1 MTNYVRKKQK
11 RRKIMQKQFA
21 LLLTLILLINVALT
35 GCLPCQHEWI
45 DASCTAPLT
54 CSKCGEVAGSPL
66 GHNWTNADCVNPKT
80 CSRCQATE
88 GSPLGHSWTDADCNN
103 PKTCSVC
110 KATEGDPREHEYQ
123 QTVTQDASCSTTGE
137 LKYTCEHCNH
147 FYTEEFEAETFSST
161 EIYDRY
167 VQSVGEVITYDA
179 TGAEVA
185 LGTCFVYTADG
196 ELITNYHVIED
207 ACSAKV
213 NLNGKSYN
221 VQYVLAYDKDIDLA
235 VLKINASGL
244 TPVTICEKNHA
255 TGATV
260 FALGSSRGLE
270 YTMSQGIITYSNR
283 ELDGVVYVQHDAA
296 ISGGNS
302 GGPLINEYGEVIGI
316 NTMTIRDSQ
325 NLNFAISVDEIDNLV
340 FGDPM
345 TMQQVFDKE
354 CNPYLRLKNFIIN
367 NGTYYSNSGGY
378 YKLLLGTLYSSDYTS
393 KYTRYAYYYVSD
405 GDITLDLLVDD
416 GDYWVYFIIDEDVDG
431 VYSWSYFDDY
441 DYEMRGE
448 LYADSYDSDTLLGY
462 SYNNI
467 SSSSIR
473 TSVRKLASSMMNLLL
488 AYLDQ
493 DLADAGL
500 DAEALGFLC
509 Y

>member
-1 MTNYVRKKQK
+1 MK
-11 RRKIMQKQFA
+11 KQFA

-35 GCLPCQHEWI
+35 GCFPCQHEWI

-260 FALGSSRGLE
+260 FALGSSRGLAW
-270 YTMSQGIITYSNR
+270 G
-283 ELDGVVYVQHDAA
+283 
-296 ISGGNS
+296 
-302 GGPLINEYGEVIGI
+302 
-316 NTMTIRDSQ
+316 
-325 NLNFAISVDEIDNLV
+325 
-340 FGDPM
+340 
-345 TMQQVFDKE
+345 
-354 CNPYLRLKNFIIN
+354 
-367 NGTYYSNSGGY
+367 
-378 YKLLLGTLYSSDYTS
+378 
-393 KYTRYAYYYVSD
+393 
-405 GDITLDLLVDD
+405 
-416 GDYWVYFIIDEDVDG
+416 
-431 VYSWSYFDDY
+431 
-441 DYEMRGE
+441 
-448 LYADSYDSDTLLGY
+448 
-462 SYNNI
+462 
-467 SSSSIR
+467 
-473 TSVRKLASSMMNLLL
+473 
-488 AYLDQ
+488 
-493 DLADAGL
+493 
-500 DAEALGFLC
+500 
-509 Y
+509 